1 MFIQTRT
8 EYFLPPPTAVLGE
21 ILCNNLPPGC
31 YSGGME
37 TYWEAMLVS
46 AICKLAIQHRL
57 EPYQL
62 EKWKS
67 QLLNSCITCI
77 PVFMAKLLTMSVRQ
91 EKGSRKEPD

>member
-1 MFIQTRT
+1 M
-8 EYFLPPPTAVLGE
+8 LGE

-31 YSGGME
+31 YSGAMK
-37 TYWEAMLVS
+37 TYWKPILVS
-46 AICKLAIQHRL
+46 SICKLAIQHGL

-77 PVFMAKLLTMSVRQ
+77 PVLMSKLLKMSVKQ